1 MNAWIAACIF
11 LLLPAAAL
19 ADACPPQTPAHDHQV
34 AELAAQVARWD
45 DAYHRQGRS
54 LISDELYDQARA
66 RLEQW
71 QHCRNNAVTTSPLS
85 GAGGPVQHPVA
96 QTGLRKLTDERA
108 VAQWMASRDDLWIQP
123 KVDGVAT
130 TLRYEGGQLRQVVS
144 RGDGNSGQ
152 DWTHQAAQ
160 IASIPKQLSERGELI
175 LQGELY
181 LKRPGHVQASEG
193 SAAAR
198 STVAGLMARQQLQQ
212 DQAASI
218 GLVVWDW
225 PNGPTDMQQRLEGL
239 VRMGFADSH
248 AYSQAIGTFSQAQ
261 RWREHWF
268 RNPLPFATDGVVL
281 RQGQRPSSERWRAEP
296 PHWAAAW
303 KYPASEALALVEA
316 VDFSIGRTGRITP
329 LLRLQPV
336 KLDDRTI
343 RVVSVGSLERWRQL
357 DIRPGDQV
365 AIRLAGQTIP
375 KLEGVVLQSAE
386 RAALEIPHEDDYHA
400 LSCLRASPA
409 CTSQF
414 HARLT
419 WLSGKQ
425 ALNLPGIG
433 AGTWQKLLAAQ
444 HLKGLLDWL
453 HLDEEQLLAV
463 PGIGPQGATA
473 LNQRFA
479 EARQRPFHDWLRA
492 LGAPVNPDN
501 LRAESWMEMQQRSAS
516 DWQTLPGIGPTRAA
530 QLQAF
535 FQHEEMLALADQLG
549 RAGVAGFQLR

>member
-1 MNAWIAACIF
+1 MNAWIAVCIS

-19 ADACPPQTPAHDHQV
+19 ADACPPQTPAHDRQI
-34 AELAAQVARWD
+34 AELAAQIAQWD

-54 LISDELYDQARA
+54 LVSDELYDQARA

-71 QHCRNNAVTTSPLS
+71 QRCRNDAGAANPLS

-96 QTGLRKLTDERA
+96 QTGLRKLADERA
-108 VAQWMASRDDLWIQP
+108 VEQWMASRDDLWIQP
-123 KVDGVAT
+123 KVDGVAI

-160 IASIPKQLSERGELI
+160 IAAIPKQLSEHGELI

-181 LKRPGHVQASEG
+181 LKRPGHVQAREG

-218 GLVVWDW
+218 GLFVWDW
-225 PNGPTDMQQRLEGL
+225 PNGPSDMQQRLEGL
-239 VRMGFADSH
+239 GRMGFEDSSV
-248 AYSQAIGTFSQAQ
+248 YSQSIGTPNEAQ
-261 RWREHWF
+261 YWREQWY

-296 PHWAAAW
+296 PHWATAW
-303 KYPASEALALVEA
+303 KYPANEALALVEA

-343 RVVSVGSLERWRQL
+343 RVVSAGSLERWRQL

-375 KLEGVVLQSAE
+375 QLESVVLQSAT
-386 RAALEIPHEDDYHA
+386 RPVLEIPHEDDYHA

-409 CTSQF
+409 CASQF

-425 ALNLPGIG
+425 ALNLTGIG

-444 HLKGLLDWL
+444 HLDGLLDWL
-453 HLDEEQLLAV
+453 HLDSEKLMAV
-463 PGIGPQGATA
+463 PGIGPQGARA
-473 LNQRFA
+473 LGQRFA

-492 LGAPVNPDN
+492 LGAPVNPDS
-501 LRAESWMEMQQRSAS
+501 LAADSWRQMQQRNLA
-516 DWQTLPGIGPTRAA
+516 DWQTLAGIGPTRATR
-530 QLQAF
+530 LQAF
-535 FQHEEMLALADQLG
+535 FQHEDIVALAEQLG
-549 RAGVAGFQLR
+549 EAGVAGFQ